1 MKILSIDVG
10 IKNLAYCLV
19 NFEKNEIT
27 IDEWEVINI
36 CREKNLVC
44 SEKLKKK
51 GTICGKKAK
60 FYKNNSCYCSIHSKN
75 SDFLT
80 PSNDIRLLKNKL
92 LKKNKKI
99 SQKKLIEFCKNNNLE
114 YLKIRKDNLMN
125 NIIEF
130 LDTTYLN
137 TVEKI
142 NANNLNMI
150 DCGILLKKHLDKTFK
165 DKKIDRIIIENQ
177 IGPLALRMKMMQGMI
192 TQHFIENNLEK
203 IELIN
208 ASNKLKDF
216 LKGKTTYN
224 ERKKLSISVTRNF
237 LENDMKLNK
246 WLEYYNKHSKK
257 DDLADSYLQ
266 CLWYINH
273 IVKNETN
280 K

>member
-19 NFEKNEIT
+19 NFENNEIS
-27 IDEWEVINI
+27 IDEWDVINI
-36 CREKNLVC
+36 CREKNTIC
-44 SEKLKKK
+44 GEKLKTKN
-51 GTICGKKAK
+51 TVCGKKAK
-60 FYKNNSCYCSIHSKN
+60 FYKNEKYYCSVHSKN
-75 SDFLT
+75 SEFLT
-80 PSNDIRLLKNKL
+80 PTNDIRLLKKKL
-92 LKKNKKI
+92 LKKNAKI
-99 SQKKLIEFCKNNNLE
+99 SIKKLIEFCKNNNLE
-114 YLKIRKDNLMN
+114 YIKIKKEYLIQ
-125 NIIEF
+125 NIITF
-130 LDTTYLN
+130 LNTKYLN
-137 TVEKI
+137 NVEKI

-150 DCGILLKKHLDKTFK
+150 QCGVLLKKHLDKTFK
-165 DKKIDRIIIENQ
+165 NTHIDRIIIENQ

-216 LKGKTTYN
+216 LKGKSTYN
-224 ERKKLSISVTRNF
+224 ERKKLSVTITRNF
-237 LENDMKLNK
+237 LENEIKLNN
-246 WLEYYNKHSKK
+246 WIDYFNKNSKK

-273 IVKNETN
+273 IVKNE

>member
-19 NFEKNEIT
+19 NFENNEIS
-27 IDEWEVINI
+27 IDEWDVINI
-36 CREKNLVC
+36 CREKNTIC
-44 SEKLKKK
+44 GEKLKTKN
-51 GTICGKKAK
+51 TVCGKKAK
-60 FYKNNSCYCSIHSKN
+60 FYKNEKYYCSVHSKN
-75 SDFLT
+75 SEFLT
-80 PSNDIRLLKNKL
+80 PTNDIRLLKKKL
-92 LKKNKKI
+92 LKKNAKI
-99 SQKKLIEFCKNNNLE
+99 SIKKLIEFCKNNNLE
-114 YLKIRKDNLMN
+114 YIKIKKEYLIQ
-125 NIIEF
+125 NIITF
-130 LDTTYLN
+130 LNTKYLN
-137 TVEKI
+137 NVEKI

-150 DCGILLKKHLDKTFK
+150 QCGVLLKKHLDKTFK
-165 DKKIDRIIIENQ
+165 NTHIDRIIIENQ

-216 LKGKTTYN
+216 LKGKSTYN
-224 ERKKLSISVTRNF
+224 ERKKLSVTITRNF
-237 LENDMKLNK
+237 LENEIKLNN
-246 WLEYYNKHSKK
+246 WIDYFNKNSKK

-273 IVKNETN
+273 VVKNE

>member
-19 NFEKNEIT
+19 NFENNEIS
-27 IDEWEVINI
+27 IDEWDIINI
-36 CREKNLVC
+36 CREKNMIC
-44 SEKLKKK
+44 GEKQKKNK
-51 GTICGKKAK
+51 TICGKKAK
-60 FYKNNSCYCSIHSKN
+60 FHKDEKYYCSIHSKN
-75 SDFLT
+75 SEFLT
-80 PSNDIRLLKNKL
+80 PPNELRLLKNKL
-92 LKKNKKI
+92 KQNKQISLKKLN
-99 SQKKLIEFCKNNNLE
+99 EFCKNNNLE
-114 YLKIRKDNLMN
+114 YVKIKKDVLII
-125 NIIEF
+125 NILEF
-130 LDTTYLN
+130 LDKKYLN
-137 TVEKI
+137 SVEKI

-165 DKKIDRIIIENQ
+165 NKKIDKIIIENQ

-192 TQHFIENNLEK
+192 TQHFIENNLED

-216 LKGKTTYN
+216 LKGKSTYN
-224 ERKKLSISVTRNF
+224 ERKKLGIEITRNL
-237 LENDMKLNK
+237 LETEMKLNV
-246 WLEYYNKHSKK
+246 WVDYFNKNSKK

-273 IVKNETN
+273 ILRIN